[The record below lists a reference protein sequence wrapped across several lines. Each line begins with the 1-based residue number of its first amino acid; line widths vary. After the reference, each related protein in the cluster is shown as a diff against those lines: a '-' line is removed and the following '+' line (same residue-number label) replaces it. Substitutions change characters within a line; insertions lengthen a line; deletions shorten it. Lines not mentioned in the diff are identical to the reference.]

1 MSTPVITVSSRTP
14 TESYYKYREFLA
26 SLKKFGVDPIVLG
39 ADRKWEGLMTKAF
52 LYWDWLHNRQHI
64 VDTFSEIGAK
74 IDTTGGN
81 GRVILCDAWD
91 IVFAADPDRISGLCA
106 GAYGDDAVVF
116 NGEKACW
123 PRGDLSD
130 TFPDQGYPWRYLNCG
145 FICGPASSILAMLEA
160 MNLESIGVDRV
171 ENGKKIEPNDQGEF
185 QALFSKQP
193 VKMVVDAKCVAA
205 QTLSAC
211 TMEEFDLSGPEIVNK
226 VTGTMP
232 GVFHFNGDAK
242 NKLMPAFLQ
251 KLGL

>member
-1 MSTPVITVSSRTP
+1 MTPVITVSSHVP
-14 TESYYKYREFLA
+14 TQPYYHYGKFLA
-26 SLKKFGVDPIVLG
+26 SLKKFGVEPIVLG
-39 ADRKWEGLMTKAF
+39 ADKKWEGLMTKAF
-52 LYWDWLHNRQHI
+52 LYRAWLRALAM
-64 VDTFSEIGAK
+64 TGSSE
-74 IDTTGGN
+74 
-81 GRVILCDAWD
+81 RVILCDAWD
-91 IVFAADPDRISGLCA
+91 IVFAEHPDTIDTACNKV
-106 GAYGDDAVVF
+106 YGDAVVF

-145 FICGPASSILAMLEA
+145 FICGPASSILTMLEA

-211 TMEEFDLSGPEIVNK
+211 TVDEFDFTTEFITNK

-232 GVFHFNGDAK
+232 GVFHANGSSK
-242 NKLMPAFLQ
+242 ELLLPAILA